1 MSSRQHPRSKAS
13 LHKRR
18 QLHEAQGIRDLR
30 PRACDPLRELRMRA
44 VEVLEQLLV
53 SSSLLQRI
61 ELDPMQVL
69 QESIPE

>member
-1 MSSRQHPRSKAS
+1 
-13 LHKRR
+13 
-18 QLHEAQGIRDLR
+18 
-30 PRACDPLRELRMRA
+30 MRA